1 MNYYRAEVALAT
13 LPRDRWGALGLNPG
27 VDTGTLCSAP
37 MTVPAGGCELRL
49 NADGVAGLSV
59 DLLDEKFQP
68 IPGFTGGAVT
78 GPDGLDCLVSW
89 KGHALA
95 ELGGEPVR
103 VQVNLKRTD
112 ETQPRVYAVC
122 LIEETS
128 RQEAT

>member
-1 MNYYRAEVALAT
+1 
-13 LPRDRWGALGLNPG
+13 
-27 VDTGTLCSAP
+27 

-89 KGHALA
+89 KGRALA
-95 ELGGEPVR
+95 ELGGKPVR
-103 VQVNLKRTD
+103 VQVNLKRVG
-112 ETQPRVYAVC
+112 EAQPRVYAVC
-122 LIEETS
+122 LLGETC
-128 RQEAT
+128 RQEMTQ